1 MIILNHSVIVYIM
14 VLKYSDMLEHCPFIR
29 RTIKQKV
36 LMMFQITLC
45 FLVCIN
51 IPGDWLYLFKHN
63 DGKTRI
69 QLLPGIDS
77 ILCQYVHIKSKPH
90 LSFYLTGISDSF
102 PRYKRTKHIVLKQDD
117 SRNKKLYL
125 SVSHKV
131 STHIC
136 TSSNKLN
143 LLNCLQTE
151 IKSNVSGG
159 DGSTHVKWSL

>member
-1 MIILNHSVIVYIM
+1 M
-14 VLKYSDMLEHCPFIR
+14 VLKYLEMQEYCPFIR
-29 RTIKQKV
+29 CAIKQKE
-36 LMMFQITLC
+36 LIMMCQITLC
-45 FLVCIN
+45 FLVCTN
-51 IPGDWLYLFKHN
+51 ICGDRLYLFKHN

-69 QLLPGIDS
+69 QFLPEIDS
-77 ILCQYVHIKSKPH
+77 ILYQYVHIKSKPH

-136 TSSNKLN
+136 TSSNNLN
-143 LLNCLQTE
+143 
-151 IKSNVSGG
+151 
-159 DGSTHVKWSL
+159 